1 MDTRNNLIA
10 ENAVEVEKTIPDFS
24 TSKSSDEI
32 GMFISRFFK
41 VLTIHKWLFA
51 SVSAVVIILFI
62 LYGLRQPTIYQS
74 DYEVFYNETMREFVD
89 EANVPYVK
97 SDFDKNYWLR
107 AMVSDELMEM
117 TLKNSGLTYKRD
129 EFKRMIEV
137 GVMDKKKEDRIP
149 VFRVQINSKVR
160 EHIPFIIRAYIK
172 SLNELLLINQVNNSE
187 RMVSYLNDQI
197 NENNGKLNQIN
208 VTITNG
214 ASNSGEIIDFDK
226 IKLSLDDFR
235 KDLLNAT
242 VNLSSIQSSRQKT
255 ETELKNLDGTIV
267 NESAFSEP
275 LKVQLMNL
283 EVDLSRALT
292 KNKEDHP
299 AVKQIRQN
307 ISQIRTML
315 RDSIEQR
322 LEIKSMIQ
330 NPIKSQLVGKL
341 LELKIAE
348 VSEETRVESLKKV
361 IAELE
366 KQTMPGSFNED
377 QQQQLR
383 NREMITLTIKQLND
397 KLIETQSTSHG
408 SLSRFVFI
416 DDKNTIFLENRSLM
430 FYILLGI
437 ILGLVVA
444 SLVVFI
450 YDLLDDRIMLVED
463 YEHFYK
469 YPLLGVV
476 KHYRSDENY
485 LVSPIYDN
493 NYRTAN
499 DISRLIVNIRQ
510 ITKSKNIKTIVISS
524 ADRQEGKSLVS
535 LKLASAL
542 ANKKQKIL
550 LVDMDFYSPKLS
562 NKLFS
567 TSEIKGLS
575 DFIVNECK
583 LDEIIQQTEM
593 ETLQFVT
600 AGNAEG
606 QKELFYN
613 DSNLFEF
620 INWTKNNY
628 DLVIF
633 DTPAAMYIPE
643 IVEFFEKMDSIIVI
657 ARLRRTNRNALN
669 KLFKMTASFSEKYI
683 AVILNDLFSGKS
695 DKYDKYGYGYYGNEY
710 SDKTKNNDESSKQ
723 EGKIKRPKK
732 SILFLI
738 ILLAVILTFTYLFY
752 LRK

>member
-1 MDTRNNLIA
+1 
-10 ENAVEVEKTIPDFS
+10 
-24 TSKSSDEI
+24 
-32 GMFISRFFK
+32 
-41 VLTIHKWLFA
+41 
-51 SVSAVVIILFI
+51 
-62 LYGLRQPTIYQS
+62 
-74 DYEVFYNETMREFVD
+74 
-89 EANVPYVK
+89 
-97 SDFDKNYWLR
+97 
-107 AMVSDELMEM
+107 
-117 TLKNSGLTYKRD
+117 
-129 EFKRMIEV
+129 
-137 GVMDKKKEDRIP
+137 
-149 VFRVQINSKVR
+149 
-160 EHIPFIIRAYIK
+160 
-172 SLNELLLINQVNNSE
+172 
-187 RMVSYLNDQI
+187 
-197 NENNGKLNQIN
+197 
-208 VTITNG
+208 
-214 ASNSGEIIDFDK
+214 
-226 IKLSLDDFR
+226 
-235 KDLLNAT
+235 
-242 VNLSSIQSSRQKT
+242 
-255 ETELKNLDGTIV
+255 
-267 NESAFSEP
+267 
-275 LKVQLMNL
+275 
-283 EVDLSRALT
+283 
-292 KNKEDHP
+292 
-299 AVKQIRQN
+299 
-307 ISQIRTML
+307 
-315 RDSIEQR
+315 
-322 LEIKSMIQ
+322 
-330 NPIKSQLVGKL
+330 
-341 LELKIAE
+341 
-348 VSEETRVESLKKV
+348 
-361 IAELE
+361 
-366 KQTMPGSFNED
+366 
-377 QQQQLR
+377 
-383 NREMITLTIKQLND
+383 
-397 KLIETQSTSHG
+397 
-408 SLSRFVFI
+408 
-416 DDKNTIFLENRSLM
+416 
-430 FYILLGI
+430 
-437 ILGLVVA
+437 
-444 SLVVFI
+444 
-450 YDLLDDRIMLVED
+450 
-463 YEHFYK
+463 
-469 YPLLGVV
+469 
-476 KHYRSDENY
+476 
-485 LVSPIYDN
+485 
-493 NYRTAN
+493 
-499 DISRLIVNIRQ
+499 
-510 ITKSKNIKTIVISS
+510 
-524 ADRQEGKSLVS
+524 VS